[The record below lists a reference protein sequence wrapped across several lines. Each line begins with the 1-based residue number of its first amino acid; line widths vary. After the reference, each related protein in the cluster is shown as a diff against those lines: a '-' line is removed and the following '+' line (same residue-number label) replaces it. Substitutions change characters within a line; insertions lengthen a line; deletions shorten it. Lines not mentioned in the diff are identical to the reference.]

1 MIMNFDRIVPFAAD
15 PNIASILFESI
26 DYNAVIGKRTNYG
39 SRGTDFLYKIIADT
53 ISGNTVVG
61 GPSIWNNNIPKNDG
75 TFRQISIPYYKVQ
88 TSYTVTIDEEAKFN
102 LLMSNK
108 SLIDFKKSIS
118 LQAMAQRRG
127 HIVFFGADA
136 SENQGLFN
144 AASET
149 TSLPTDSGSHT
160 TLTTYIPGELVEFL
174 VSQVRAVSD
183 LSYNMLRPT
192 VIVAPINAI
201 NYIKSKIVPLT
212 SYQEKGAGTSSI
224 AQVFENVVYDMN
236 GMKVQFVPCSYMA
249 GKGSGSKDIMLFVN
263 PGVEVKEEDRNS
275 TAYFN
280 NFNNSGKI
288 NTFMDDAI
296 EYEEWPNPEINRC
309 KEWGMESIYT
319 PAYTVRASAIT
330 ALEYT
335 YQ

>member
-1 MIMNFDRIVPFAAD
+1 MP
-15 PNIASILFESI
+15 
-26 DYNAVIGKRTNYG
+26 
-39 SRGTDFLYKIIADT
+39 
-53 ISGNTVVG
+53 
-61 GPSIWNNNIPKNDG
+61 
-75 TFRQISIPYYKVQ
+75 
-88 TSYTVTIDEEAKFN
+88 
-102 LLMSNK
+102 
-108 SLIDFKKSIS
+108 
-118 LQAMAQRRG
+118 
-127 HIVFFGADA
+127 
-136 SENQGLFN
+136 
-144 AASET
+144 
-149 TSLPTDSGSHT
+149 
-160 TLTTYIPGELVEFL
+160 
-174 VSQVRAVSD
+174 
-183 LSYNMLRPT
+183 
-192 VIVAPINAI
+192 PINAI

-224 AQVFENVVYDMN
+224 AQVFENVIYDMN

-280 NFNNSGKI
+280 NFNNGGKI

-296 EYEEWPNPEINRC
+296 EYEEWTNPEVNRC